1 MAIWPDSPPNAAKC
15 WPSDV
20 LRAGSRRPWGL
31 NRKSPTQIFRRFP
44 RAPVGGLLVA
54 VRAVSSLL
62 FRRLR
67 AICTWRNSG
76 RRRAVSFGG
85 PSLRSSPAATRRR
98 RPEGTAVSR
107 FEDVLWAVRA
117 ARSSRT
123 AVPRPPAAAK
133 YRQLLMHAVCA
144 SAGSSH
150 CMIAPHQRLQVRS
163 RWLFRPGQRS
173 SGCGVLQK
181 QGRRRV
187 FGHTQAPVS
196 PEPRGDVHERACGRV
211 GSSALHGRT
220 YTRPAAHRP
229 PPLRCRG
236 GLVRLW
242 AGGVVCSGADRAA
255 AGGGGRGRGAATP
268 PRPSA
273 EGRR

>member
-1 MAIWPDSPPNAAKC
+1 MG
-15 WPSDV
+15 
-20 LRAGSRRPWGL
+20 GSRRPFVEDGC
-31 NRKSPTQIFRRFP
+31 SVPT
-44 RAPVGGLLVA
+44 
-54 VRAVSSLL
+54 
-62 FRRLR
+62 
-67 AICTWRNSG
+67 SG
-76 RRRAVSFGG
+76 RQVS
-85 PSLRSSPAATRRR
+85 
-98 RPEGTAVSR
+98 
-107 FEDVLWAVRA
+107 
-117 ARSSRT
+117 
-123 AVPRPPAAAK
+123 
-133 YRQLLMHAVCA
+133 QLLMHAVCT
-144 SAGSSH
+144 SAGSSSH

-181 QGRRRV
+181 RGRRRV

-196 PEPRGDVHERACGRV
+196 PEPRGDVHESEGLAQRV

-236 GLVRLW
+236 GLARLW

-268 PRPSA
+268 RPSR
-273 EGRR
+273 EGGGERRHAALLPTFGRPERD

>member
-1 MAIWPDSPPNAAKC
+1 MLYALSPRCYFVFCARFVLSEILAAGV
-15 WPSDV
+15 PSASVGPLCARAQPRRDAGGPKERRSQG
-20 LRAGSRRPWGL
+20 LRMFCGRFAPPVRRG
-31 NRKSPTQIFRRFP
+31 R
-44 RAPVGGLLVA
+44 
-54 VRAVSSLL
+54 L
-62 FRRLR
+62 FR
-67 AICTWRNSG
+67 AHQ
-76 RRRAVSFGG
+76 
-85 PSLRSSPAATRRR
+85 
-98 RPEGTAVSR
+98 
-107 FEDVLWAVRA
+107 
-117 ARSSRT
+117 
-123 AVPRPPAAAK
+123 RPPSIASCS
-133 YRQLLMHAVCA
+133 LCA
-144 SAGSSH
+144 SAGSSSH

-196 PEPRGDVHERACGRV
+196 PEPRGDVHESEGLAQRV

-268 PRPSA
+268 RPSR
-273 EGRR
+273 EGGGERRHAALLPTFGRPERD